1 MPLDASKRM
10 TMQFLDDRNRIIRT
24 NDALAYLYGL
34 VLAESAITNLAT
46 GIEPDPQPWGASA
59 LHFSARLI
67 ETGQPLLLK
76 VNVADEQ
83 LWWTR
88 HLARSFPTQLP
99 EVFAAGDRLGSE
111 RLGWV
116 LWERVQGGLHPGW
129 QGREFD
135 MLLDA
140 GVRFQIAARTLADSA
155 QAAGAINELHESHL
169 AELLEQGIR
178 RDAPG
183 PAGRLLDRLPEH
195 WAWVTATCDT
205 EICHGDLHMANA
217 LCRDLPPNG
226 TALLI
231 DHHPTRMPWACEPA
245 KPEILNAEPTRAGC
259 RDLVTKQAAIR
270 RRYGLAVPDAADLA
284 RLQAIVLGW
293 WAIQAWAYVGPN
305 PDPAWRAPHVW
316 HAENAAYI
324 SAAAIA

>member
-1 MPLDASKRM
+1 M
-10 TMQFLDDRNRIIRT
+10 TVQLLDDSNRIIRS
-24 NDALAYLYGL
+24 NDALAYLVRL
-34 VLAESAITNLAT
+34 VLTESAITSHVTDLA
-46 GIEPDPQPWGASA
+46 PDPQPWGASA
-59 LHFSARLI
+59 LHFSARL
-67 ETGQPLLLK
+67 TASGQPVLLK

-88 HLARSFPTQLP
+88 ALAASFPEQLP
-99 EVFAAGDRLGSE
+99 QVFAMGDHLCDE

-116 LWERVQGGLHPGW
+116 LWERVRGGLHPGW

-135 MLLDA
+135 LLLDA
-140 GVRFQIAARTLADSA
+140 GVRFQLAARTLADSA
-155 QAAGAINELHESHL
+155 QAAGAIDELDERQL
-169 AELLEQGIR
+169 AELLEQGVR
-178 RDAPG
+178 RGAPG
-183 PAGRLLDRLPEH
+183 PASRVLDRLSAH
-195 WAWVTATCDT
+195 WAWVTATCET

-217 LCRDLPPNG
+217 LCRELPPNG

-245 KPEILNAEPTRAGC
+245 KPEILNAEPSRAGC

-270 RRYGLAVPDAADLA
+270 QRYGLAVPADADLA

-293 WAIQAWAYVGPN
+293 WAIQAWAYVGPT

-324 SAAAIA
+324 SAAAAA

>member
-1 MPLDASKRM
+1 M
-10 TMQFLDDRNRIIRT
+10 TMQLLDDSNRIIRT
-24 NDALAYLYGL
+24 NDALAYLCSL
-34 VLAESAITNLAT
+34 VLAEPAITNLAT

-67 ETGQPLLLK
+67 ASGQPVLLK

-88 HLARSFPTQLP
+88 ALAASFPEQLP
-99 EVFAAGDRLGSE
+99 QVFASGDRLGSE

-155 QAAGAINELHESHL
+155 QAAGAINELDEHDL
-169 AELLEQGIR
+169 AELLEQGVGR
-178 RDAPG
+178 EAPG
-183 PAGRLLDRLPEH
+183 PASRVLERLSEH
-195 WAWVTATCDT
+195 WAWVTAACET

-217 LCRDLPPNG
+217 LCRDAPPNG

-259 RDLVTKQAAIR
+259 RDLVLKQAAIR
-270 RRYGLAVPDAADLA
+270 RRYGLAVPAQADLV

-293 WAIQAWAYVGPN
+293 WAMQAWAYVGPD

-324 SAAAIA
+324 SAAAAA